1 MMEISQNMDLKELPT
16 DEELMLSIAEEL
28 DKDVDKLSSPGK
40 SINKSHLSITNKC
53 NFDFFLQIL
62 NLIRSIWNYKMVWS
76 WVTLMIQ

>member
-40 SINKSHLSITNKC
+40 SIK
-53 NFDFFLQIL
+53 
-62 NLIRSIWNYKMVWS
+62 
-76 WVTLMIQ
+76 

>member
-40 SINKSHLSITNKC
+40 SIKKSHLSITNKC
-53 NFDFFLQIL
+53 NFDYFFC
-62 NLIRSIWNYKMVWS
+62 RY
-76 WVTLMIQ
+76 